1 MTGLQ
6 AFYDGDFDPVDGRGR
21 IGDEG
26 TYRRLIW
33 RVFGDVP
40 RIVLHPRRAKHQRQ

>member
-6 AFYDGDFDPVDGRGR
+6 AFYDGDFDQWMEEAGSATKEH
-21 IGDEG
+21 I
-26 TYRRLIW
+26 
-33 RVFGDVP
+33 VP